1 MGNPS
6 ETSFYFVL
14 FSLLFPAADCPSHG
28 SGDHHRSHSLS
39 ALTPHRIHSSL
50 HIICS
55 PQKKNS
61 SAKRVA
67 CAPIDVNRTTY
78 CCFPLPFPSRY
89 PGPRIIERSFPTT
102 PHKRMTCKRRNHGR
116 SKHSRG
122 RTTPVHCFNCGR
134 LTPKDK
140 AVKRFVVRNML
151 DQASARDVAE
161 NSTVYNTGFPLPK
174 LYMKT
179 RYCIACAIHSRVVRG
194 RAVVDRKKRT
204 TGKKPFKAA
213 KKE

>member
-1 MGNPS
+1 
-6 ETSFYFVL
+6 
-14 FSLLFPAADCPSHG
+14 
-28 SGDHHRSHSLS
+28 
-39 ALTPHRIHSSL
+39 
-50 HIICS
+50 
-55 PQKKNS
+55 
-61 SAKRVA
+61 
-67 CAPIDVNRTTY
+67 
-78 CCFPLPFPSRY
+78 
-89 PGPRIIERSFPTT
+89 
-102 PHKRMTCKRRNHGR
+102 MTCKRRNHGR